1 MIYRYPIILFIFL
14 AVYFRLSAQEPVPKD
29 TFDITRH
36 TMQFPHQYKK
46 WGFKVSAGLFMVKPP
61 KDLIENA
68 LQAPLVNIHAIF
80 GLPYNF
86 SLEGDLTTIVVSNQ
100 LALGPRYSYMYKNFG
115 VKVGWDIAFV
125 YGQMKQYGFDNST
138 MAWIHYPNISLGYKL
153 KKIAFTAKG
162 ELVTVTKVTTK
173 SGENEVSRSK
183 NFVNGFTAALYI
195 EQRIHKNKV
204 FIIGIKDN
212 YVKYYWPTWLIFSTF
227 NRHYHIPE
235 LNFIWVL

>member
-1 MIYRYPIILFIFL
+1 MNLRFTLFLPLFL
-14 AVYFRLSAQEPVPKD
+14 IGFLPLSAQDPVPKD
-29 TFDITRH
+29 TFDITNH
-36 TMQFPHQYKK
+36 AMQFPHYYKK
-46 WGFKVSAGLFMVKPP
+46 WGFKVSAGLFMVKPA

-68 LQAPLVNIHAIF
+68 LQAPLVNIHGIF
-80 GLPYNF
+80 GLPWHF

-100 LALGPRYSYMYKNFG
+100 IALGPRYSFQYKNFG
-115 VKVGWDIAFV
+115 AKVGWDIAFI
-125 YGQMKQYGFDNST
+125 YGQMRQAGFDNNT
-138 MAWIHYPNISLGYKL
+138 MAWIHYPNVSLGYKL

-162 ELVTVTKVTTK
+162 ELVTVAKVTTNT
-173 SGENEVSRSK
+173 GENEVSHSR

-212 YVKYYWPTWLIFSTF
+212 YVKFYWPTWLIFSTF

-235 LNFIWVL
+235 LNFTWVL